1 MLLKLQFTEKEKA
14 TLSIVTGIFSNAPW
28 FVISITWTKQNFLY
42 IIYIFS
48 ATEAKPSIVLIE
60 ETVCAKKDWGS
71 RTGESEIKFKRT
83 MELKIVNE
91 QVFVE
96 IVMRNNEKWWFGLE
110 NVEFKIVNCKLII
123 LKT

>member
-28 FVISITWTKQNFLY
+28 FVISTTWTKQNFLY

-48 ATEAKPSIVLIE
+48 ATEAKLSIVLIE
-60 ETVCAKKDWGS
+60 ETVCAKKDWGI
-71 RTGESEIKFKRT
+71 RTGESEIKFKRI